1 MESTSLLNICV
12 FALLMVFFILTVL
25 FLLMRLV
32 IFLFPSKKAHID
44 AAAMAALTAAV
55 HSIFPGTKIT
65 KVEEEK

>member
-1 MESTSLLNICV
+1 
-12 FALLMVFFILTVL
+12 MVFFILTVL

-32 IFLFPSKKAHID
+32 IFLFPAKKAQID

-55 HSIFPGTKIT
+55 HNIFPGTKIT